1 MNSSTTIRYRKSTDG
16 STSTKIYDQINTSL
30 TEEYVLGDIAKEAE
44 LRLQQQREQNREAR
58 QFRHKELEK
67 NARDEDGEDSSIIHF
82 VTSPASTGSNK
93 NQMINMNSII
103 GANTHSSLLEKF
115 LNGDIDLR
123 SVEQR
128 DLRRLLSEL
137 ESKYKSLMIINSSMH
152 NEKQALRYEVDT
164 YKDRLDEYYETFN
177 HIKRQLKEKCKEFD
191 IQKRTLIDLKE
202 DHKHLK
208 EVLIDCE
215 KLIQE
220 TEMEICIDEGPKYRS
235 ILSMEFHSQVAFLSS
250 SSPINQP
257 IDEKVKRILMEKRE
271 QVEQINKLKLELDE
285 ARNQLEILKQKIPNS
300 IDLHDEN
307 MSNVYDCEQ
316 QKQLIRQITDLNNKL
331 QQLAADNGSLQQ
343 ENIRYEAQLTRYK
356 QQLDDAER
364 VEDELKQER
373 RRLQRELRIISDN
386 LENER
391 TRSDVLQRENERL
404 RTLRKKDLLNNSNDK
419 LVLSRSHSPLL
430 PTNSNDIQSNSPME
444 DPT

>member
-177 HIKRQLKEKCKEFD
+177 HIKRQLKEKCKV
-191 IQKRTLIDLKE
+191 
-202 DHKHLK
+202 
-208 EVLIDCE
+208 VLID
-215 KLIQE
+215 
-220 TEMEICIDEGPKYRS
+220 
-235 ILSMEFHSQVAFLSS
+235 
-250 SSPINQP
+250 
-257 IDEKVKRILMEKRE
+257 
-271 QVEQINKLKLELDE
+271 
-285 ARNQLEILKQKIPNS
+285 KI
-300 IDLHDEN
+300 I
-307 MSNVYDCEQ
+307 
-316 QKQLIRQITDLNNKL
+316 
-331 QQLAADNGSLQQ
+331 
-343 ENIRYEAQLTRYK
+343 
-356 QQLDDAER
+356 
-364 VEDELKQER
+364 
-373 RRLQRELRIISDN
+373 
-386 LENER
+386 
-391 TRSDVLQRENERL
+391 
-404 RTLRKKDLLNNSNDK
+404 
-419 LVLSRSHSPLL
+419 
-430 PTNSNDIQSNSPME
+430 
-444 DPT
+444 